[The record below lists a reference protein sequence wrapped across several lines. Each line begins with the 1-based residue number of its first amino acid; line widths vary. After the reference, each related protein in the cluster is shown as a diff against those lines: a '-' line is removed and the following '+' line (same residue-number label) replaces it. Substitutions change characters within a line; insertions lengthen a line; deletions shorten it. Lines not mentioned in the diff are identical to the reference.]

1 MRDRFNRDID
11 YLRLSIT
18 DKCNLR
24 CVYCMED
31 KEQDFLKNS
40 HLMTNEEIIRVVKA
54 SAKLGIKKI
63 RLTGGEPLA
72 RPKVDELIKQ
82 LNDIEGIDEI
92 YMTTNGT
99 LMADQVHLFA
109 KYGLKGVNI
118 SLDTLKEDRFKQITR
133 RGNLSDVL
141 QFIEECLKYQLKV
154 KINTVLMEGVNDDEI
169 LDFVNLTLTHPIDV
183 RFIELMPIG
192 IGKKHK
198 GVSNAKILD
207 LIKSNHLEI
216 KESGRVKKG
225 GPAEYIQVA
234 NAVGRVGFIS
244 AVSNCF
250 CQDCNR
256 IRITADGFLKQCLH
270 FRFGVNLKDKLREGI
285 SDEALVQLISQNI
298 YEKPEKHL
306 FNQKD
311 KNEERKLMNQIGG

>member
-1 MRDRFNRDID
+1 MRDRFNREID

-40 HLMTNEEIIRVVKA
+40 HLMTNEEIIRIVRA

-72 RPKVDELIKQ
+72 RPKVSELMEQ
-82 LNDIEGIDEI
+82 LNQIDGIDEI

-99 LMADQVHLFA
+99 LFADQVHLFA
-109 KYGLKGVNI
+109 KHGLKGVNI

-133 RGNLSDVL
+133 RGSLSDVL
-141 QFIEECLKYQLKV
+141 QFIDECLKHELKV
-154 KINTVLMEGVNDDEI
+154 KINTVLMDGVNDDEI
-169 LDFVNLTLTHPIDV
+169 LDFVKLTLTHPIDV

-192 IGKKHK
+192 IGKNHK
-198 GVSNAKILD
+198 GVSNTKILEM
-207 LIKSNHLEI
+207 IQSNHFEI
-216 KESGRVKKG
+216 EESGRAKKG
-225 GPAEYIQVA
+225 GPAEYIKI
-234 NAVGRVGFIS
+234 NGGLGRVGFIS

-256 IRITADGFLKQCLH
+256 IRVTADGFLKQCLH
-270 FRFGVNLKDKLREGI
+270 FRFGVNLKDHLREGI
-285 SDEALVQLISQNI
+285 SDEELVRLISQNI

-311 KNEERKLMNQIGG
+311 KNEEIKLMNQIGG